1 MDRIFAD
8 YHMHTTFSPDG
19 HNTPREMCLAAL
31 EKGLTEIAVT
41 DHFEFFHKAVNADAR
56 YSKEIIGAG
65 QKALDACRK
74 EFSGRL
80 TIRNGVEIGQPQ
92 VDPSRAAELLSA
104 LPFDYVIGSIHKL
117 DDVDMG
123 QMDYPDEGIS
133 GRVHQNLSMMVEL
146 ADRYDFDC
154 LGHVDLIKRYAA
166 IRGKKID
173 LMDYRELL
181 EPIFK
186 RVIERGKGI
195 EINTSGLRQP
205 AKETLPSLEIVKFY
219 RSLGGEILTVGS
231 DAHCTKDV
239 AADLDAAREVAKE
252 AGFRYLASF
261 EKRKPSFYAI
271 G

>member
-123 QMDYPDEGIS
+123 QMDYPDEVIS

-146 ADRYDFDC
+146 ADRYDFD
-154 LGHVDLIKRYAA
+154 
-166 IRGKKID
+166 
-173 LMDYRELL
+173 
-181 EPIFK
+181 
-186 RVIERGKGI
+186 
-195 EINTSGLRQP
+195 
-205 AKETLPSLEIVKFY
+205 
-219 RSLGGEILTVGS
+219 
-231 DAHCTKDV
+231 
-239 AADLDAAREVAKE
+239 
-252 AGFRYLASF
+252 
-261 EKRKPSFYAI
+261 
-271 G
+271 